1 MRATGRRGQCGRDH
15 NDGVGQRF
23 PTHEP
28 ARAACHARLPTTED
42 TEIPAAK
49 ALSSRF
55 VNVPVP
61 GPWLRLTALVASAG
75 TLLAVVSGASGLDAA
90 HRVLAALAV
99 PPLLAIV
106 AAAWLTHRRLLP
118 TSVAALACFGTA
130 AFLTGEIVHVAA
142 AAAAFALALVV
153 TAQVFRSEPSTRAAW
168 RDYVTLT
175 KPRIMSL
182 LLLTGFCGLVVGARG
197 LPQWWIV
204 VAAMVGLAFACGGAS
219 ALNHVLDRDID
230 RLMGDRTRARPLA
243 ADRMPVSLALEFGL
257 ALTAFSFV
265 LLASAVNVLTAAL
278 ALVGNLFY
286 VVVYTRVLKRWT
298 PQNIVI
304 GGAAGAVPPLVGY
317 AAATG
322 NLALPALWLFL
333 IVFFWT
339 PPHFWALAI
348 LLKENYAAARVPMLP
363 VVRGVRAT
371 KQIVIY
377 ATVLV
382 AFSAVPVVSGTWG
395 LGYLVAAL
403 GLGAIF
409 LLLSLRLRRAT
420 TPRNAALLF
429 HYSLLYLALLFAAL
443 AAGAAL

>member
-1 MRATGRRGQCGRDH
+1 MRATGRRGQCGRDR

-204 VAAMVGLAFACGGAS
+204 VAAMAGLAFACGGAS

-230 RLMGDRTRARPLA
+230 RLMGDPTRARPLA
-243 ADRMPVSLALEFGL
+243 AE
-257 ALTAFSFV
+257 
-265 LLASAVNVLTAAL
+265 
-278 ALVGNLFY
+278 
-286 VVVYTRVLKRWT
+286 
-298 PQNIVI
+298 
-304 GGAAGAVPPLVGY
+304 
-317 AAATG
+317 
-322 NLALPALWLFL
+322 
-333 IVFFWT
+333 
-339 PPHFWALAI
+339 
-348 LLKENYAAARVPMLP
+348 
-363 VVRGVRAT
+363 
-371 KQIVIY
+371 
-377 ATVLV
+377 
-382 AFSAVPVVSGTWG
+382 
-395 LGYLVAAL
+395 
-403 GLGAIF
+403 
-409 LLLSLRLRRAT
+409 RR
-420 TPRNAALLF
+420 
-429 HYSLLYLALLFAAL
+429 
-443 AAGAAL
+443 